1 MTNSGRSKTLHH
13 KPQPVDS
20 VDNLRERVARLFATT
35 SKQTIVH
42 NQLTLGLPS
51 VVEPASGIAY
61 PSMHIAEFLDFITDA
76 MPEGDVYLFG
86 GVLRDLALLGRSG
99 FSSDI
104 DTVVEGDWEN
114 CVKYLDSLGAR
125 RNKFGGYRL
134 EVAGWPVDIW
144 NAKET
149 WAIKNGFVQYKGIAS
164 LTETTVLN
172 WDAILMNWR
181 TRSFICRP
189 FYFEQL
195 RARILDIVLEEN
207 PNPLGMAVRV
217 FRHLCLKDAKQLTKK
232 AARYLADCTKK
243 YDFSTI
249 MRHELE
255 SYGNSVIAPAV
266 YRLFEHLT
274 DYESMDIN
282 RGFSIASDALKRELG
297 FG

>member
-1 MTNSGRSKTLHH
+1 MNLRRSKTLHH
-13 KPQPVDS
+13 KPHPVDS
-20 VDNLRERVARLFATT
+20 VDNLRDRVARLFAAT
-35 SKQTIVH
+35 SKRPIV
-42 NQLTLGLPS
+42 QSQFTLGLPS
-51 VVEPASGIAY
+51 VDVPGANIAY

-76 MPEGDVYLFG
+76 MPEGDIYLFG

-99 FSSDI
+99 FNSDI
-104 DTVVEGDWEN
+104 DTVVEGDWAN

-125 RNKFGGYRL
+125 KNKFGGYRL
-134 EVAGWPVDIW
+134 VVAGWPVDIW

-149 WAIKNGFVQYKGIAS
+149 WAIKSGFVQYKGIAS

-181 TRSFICRP
+181 TRSFIYRP

-195 RARILDIVLEEN
+195 RARVLDIVLEEN

-217 FRHLCLKDAKQLTKK
+217 FRHLCLKDARQLTKK
-232 AARYLADCTKK
+232 AALYLAECTKK
-243 YDFSTI
+243 YDFNTI
-249 MRHELE
+249 KHHELE
-255 SYGNSVIAPAV
+255 SYGNTVVEPAI

-282 RGFSIASDALKRELG
+282 RGFGIASDVLKRELG